1 MRRSQ
6 KKKLSEKEVQFQK
19 NTEESEPVCKIF
31 SGELEIIQ
39 RNNLKEQATSSLHHE
54 RDWEKEAEEQGVS
67 LKTVQEEGLSPG
79 QGVQTNQK
87 LH

>member
-1 MRRSQ
+1 M
-6 KKKLSEKEVQFQK
+6 QFQK
-19 NTEESEPVCKIF
+19 NTEESGPICKLF
-31 SGELEIIQ
+31 SGQLEITQ
-39 RNNLKEQATSSLHHE
+39 RNNLKEQATSSLQQE